1 MEIYRL
7 GAALLLLAEFALLIL
22 LGVVFMRLVY
32 WNSLLTDNREKWL
45 AQCRDGTRQVRGLRR
60 QLAIADG
67 SWTRLPISPRLRKK
81 LNLIRWVG
89 KAIRF
94 AGLAR
99 P

>member
-7 GAALLLLAEFALLIL
+7 GAALLLLAEFALLLL

-32 WNSLLTDNREKWL
+32 WDSLLTDNREKWL
-45 AQCRDGTRQVRGLRR
+45 AQCRDGTRQLRVLRR

-67 SWTRLPISPRLRKK
+67 SWTRLPISHRFRKK
-81 LNLIRWVG
+81 LNLILWVG